1 MLSDAAI
8 SRGRWAGN
16 ICQID
21 HLVDTKASILSE
33 FSADLVL
40 LVLKLVGILRW
51 KEARQK
57 FGTWRLLYSEVS
69 PSYIDAAAPALT
81 QYWSQGLTW
90 VVVFTLA
97 SVPPVVRLISN
108 EYRTFV

>member
-1 MLSDAAI
+1 MSSDAAI

-16 ICQID
+16 ICQIN

-69 PSYIDAAAPALT
+69 LFYPDPAT
-81 QYWSQGLTW
+81 FIVQ
-90 VVVFTLA
+90 
-97 SVPPVVRLISN
+97 LILVTGVDMGCSFH
-108 EYRTFV
+108 TC